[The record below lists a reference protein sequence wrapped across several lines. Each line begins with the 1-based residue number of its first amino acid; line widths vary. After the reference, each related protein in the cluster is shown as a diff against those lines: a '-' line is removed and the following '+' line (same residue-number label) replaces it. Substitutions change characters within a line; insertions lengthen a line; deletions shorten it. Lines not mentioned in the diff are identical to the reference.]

1 MQARPL
7 ISNAKGWL
15 NILAVAG
22 AAHRVVVYL
31 GSIDVARH
39 SKSPQNHS
47 WWSSTDE
54 EVSDLVPTDT
64 LDPTVLDAHW
74 LSRAL
79 LLSAEAGWNQ
89 TADDWNVFFEHG
101 KVLGIA
107 HGDRLV
113 ATAAVLPYGGEFGWL
128 SMVLVTAEWR
138 RRGLAT
144 RLVAACVSL
153 LREDGKAALLDAA
166 PDATEIY
173 AKLGFVSLCKMERWE
188 GNGRGVATSTESVDL
203 KRDQEAFGADRNFLL
218 DDFLARPGIVAFRSA
233 HGFALLRRG
242 AVASHIGPIVANP
255 AEASNLVTAAIRAA
269 SGRVFVDVL
278 DAGRGLI
285 PTLTSLGFRRQ
296 RQFTRMAVGLSQL
309 PGDPARLLAAA
320 GPEFG

>member
-1 MQARPL
+1 
-7 ISNAKGWL
+7 
-15 NILAVAG
+15 
-22 AAHRVVVYL
+22 
-31 GSIDVARH
+31 
-39 SKSPQNHS
+39 
-47 WWSSTDE
+47 
-54 EVSDLVPTDT
+54 
-64 LDPTVLDAHW
+64 
-74 LSRAL
+74 
-79 LLSAEAGWNQ
+79 
-89 TADDWNVFFEHG
+89 
-101 KVLGIA
+101 
-107 HGDRLV
+107 
-113 ATAAVLPYGGEFGWL
+113 
-128 SMVLVTAEWR
+128 MVLVTAEWR

-285 PTLTSLGFRRQ
+285 PTLTSLGFRPQ
-296 RQFTRMAVGLSQL
+296 RQFTRMALGLSRL